1 MGIEALGLC
10 AKFTFKKSLMEI
22 ILDRTGQK
30 ILFFGVDDA
39 EKLKLRNEMSY
50 RHEYLGEVTGTGS
63 AVFDEIYE
71 QKLTNPQAAA
81 KISHKVLL
89 GALIRA
95 DSTEPKSIKEL
106 KGLGLNVLG
115 TMKGPDRVE
124 SCTIDKNGRVL
135 SIKFRDMAVAS
146 TRGEQLERTVY
157 FDEQCWSVLEN
168 GVQVSAG
175 EHNLG
180 EVPVVFF
187 PSQKV
192 KNGEIN
198 PTPELYPI
206 AGIAK
211 SLYNHCSWLT
221 EILRNQTFPVLTV
234 PSKEAT
240 DLVIGSNNALCY
252 DGDTVKFQPGFI
264 SPPSD
269 SAQMLQSQIKM
280 LIEEMYR
287 MAGLSELRDRYAAGI
302 VRHCPPVGVR
312 TDEPAFERVRH
323 ALLHDGT
330 EDGSEGG
337 PLDESRHR
345 LYGDLLVRL
354 RRHGYLDGAEECPGS
369 PGHGPV
375 SGTAG

>member
-1 MGIEALGLC
+1 MGIEALGLR

-312 TDEPAFERVRH
+312 TDEPAAERVRQ
-323 ALLHDGT
+323 ALLHDGA
-330 EDGSEGG
+330 EDGHEGG
-337 PLDESRHR
+337 PVDGPRHR
-345 LYGDLLVRL
+345 LHGDLNTMSL
-354 RRHGYLDGAEECPGS
+354 RP
-369 PGHGPV
+369 
-375 SGTAG
+375 AGNRTIPTKSRRERMNED